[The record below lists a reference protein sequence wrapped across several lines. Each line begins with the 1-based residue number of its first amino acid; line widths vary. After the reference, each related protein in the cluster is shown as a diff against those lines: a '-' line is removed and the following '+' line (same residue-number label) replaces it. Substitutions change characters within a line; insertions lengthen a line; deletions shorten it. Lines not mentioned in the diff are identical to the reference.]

1 MVYFLQ
7 AEGGGAVK
15 IGTSLRLSS
24 RLKTLGKEQG
34 LALQVLG
41 ITKGERRREKELHW
55 RFAHLRIQGEWFQP
69 GAELMRFIKRS
80 SHPWDGADECPG
92 ERKSITT
99 LKGSVAWGDWL
110 ERLADFDRNT
120 IVGLID
126 RAVAEYAQNHGF
138 VERPPRR

>member
-1 MVYFLQ
+1 MIYFLQ
-7 AEGGGAVK
+7 SPEGGPVK

-34 LALQVLG
+34 QALQVLG
-41 ITKGERRREKELHW
+41 ITKGEQRREKELHG

-69 GAELMRFIKRS
+69 GPELLRFIRRS
-80 SHPWDGADECPG
+80 SQPWDGADECPG

-99 LKGSVAWGDWL
+99 LKGSAEWGAWL
-110 ERLADFDRNT
+110 ERLAEFDRNT

-138 VERPPRR
+138 QEKPPRR